1 MPMIRFLCLSLLLS
15 LAACT
20 PSGSESTPGPTAAGG
35 QAVIVTDH
43 FYDAGVFRVR
53 TPSGWRIVTGP
64 ADVPPKVT
72 FVSPDNRS
80 VITLS
85 AGAVDAPTPTADVRA
100 ETRQVAVNE
109 KTLTAVGSAP
119 TSEWGSFLPLFDEI
133 LASVQPG

>member
-1 MPMIRFLCLSLLLS
+1 MNRFLSFVFLLL
-15 LAACT
+15 LASCV
-20 PSGSESTPGPTAAGG
+20 PSAGESTPAPTKSSG

-64 ADVPPKVT
+64 ADAPPKVT

-80 VITLS
+80 FMLLS
-85 AGAVDAPTPTADVRA
+85 AGAADAPTPTADMRI
-100 ETRQVAVNE
+100 ETRQVTVNE

-119 TSEWGSFLPLFDEI
+119 IDEWGSFVRLFDQI
-133 LASVQPG
+133 LASVQPGTG